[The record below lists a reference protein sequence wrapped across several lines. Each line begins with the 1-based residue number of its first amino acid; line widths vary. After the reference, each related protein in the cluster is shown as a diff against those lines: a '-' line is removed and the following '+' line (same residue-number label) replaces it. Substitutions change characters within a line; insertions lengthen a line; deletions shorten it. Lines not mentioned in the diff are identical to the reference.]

1 MRYRTTIALLG
12 INTGIPV
19 PDDVVEALGQGRKPP
34 VVVTVGGHTYRTT
47 VASRGGQYLLSLS
60 AANRAAAGVAG
71 GDQVDVDIEL
81 DTAPREVEVPADLA
95 AALASDPAAR
105 AAWDRLTYSHRQ
117 RHVLAVEGAKAAE
130 TRARRVDGVL
140 GALRAG

>member
-12 INTGIPV
+12 NNTGIPV
-19 PDDVVEALGQGRKPP
+19 PDEVVEALGQGRKPP
-34 VVVTVGGHTYRTT
+34 VVVTVRGHTYRTT

-60 AANRAAAGVAG
+60 AANRAAAGVSG
-71 GDQVDVDIEL
+71 GDEVDVDIEL
-81 DTAPREVEVPADLA
+81 DTAPREVEVPTDLA
-95 AALASDPAAR
+95 AALASNPAAQ

-130 TRARRVDGVL
+130 TRARRVGGVL
-140 GALRAG
+140 RAMTEG

>member
-1 MRYRTTIALLG
+1 MRYRTTIALVG
-12 INTGIPV
+12 TNTGIPV
-19 PDDVVEALGQGRKPP
+19 PDDVVAALGQGRKPP

-71 GDQVDVDIEL
+71 GDEVDVDIEL
-81 DTAPREVEVPADLA
+81 DTAPRELEVPADLA
-95 AALASDPAAR
+95 GALAADPAAR
-105 AAWDRLTYSHRQ
+105 AAWDRLAYSHRQ

-130 TRARRVDGVL
+130 TRARRVEGVL
-140 GALRAG
+140 RALTEG